1 MQTASITP
9 SRSSGFKP
17 YTVASS
23 SNAGKIALGK
33 DDKKKETL
41 EKKKEEK
48 LKQKSEKAAKKV
60 RVPN

>member
-23 SNAGKIALGK
+23 SNATKAIGK
-33 DDKKKETL
+33 DDKKKETI

-48 LKQKSEKAAKKV
+48 LKLKAEKAAKKV
-60 RVPN
+60 RVGK